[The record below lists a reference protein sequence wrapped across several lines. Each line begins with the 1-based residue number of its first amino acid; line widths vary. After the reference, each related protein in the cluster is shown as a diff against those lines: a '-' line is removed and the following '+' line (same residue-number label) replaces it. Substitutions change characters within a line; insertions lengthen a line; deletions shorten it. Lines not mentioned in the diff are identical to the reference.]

1 MIGRAGGWSRAL
13 AAASGVVLA
22 AATAAASGA
31 TRTRPGGAVSER
43 PMSKHFRLVAV
54 APGSWAA
61 IAAEGDRESVGN
73 AGFVIGRTGVLV
85 VDSFATAEAAR
96 ELLAAIRRETALP
109 VRWVVDTHYHLD
121 HVGGNA
127 VFREAGA
134 VIVGDENVR
143 RWARTENL
151 KWRHEITA
159 QDRAVLGALV
169 LPEITSGEGG
179 TITIALGDRTAEV
192 RSRPGHTG
200 GDLIVRVTP
209 DDVVFAGDLFWKSTV
224 PNLID
229 ADTRAWVETLDGF
242 LRDDPAGSFVPGHG
256 EVGHALDVRFFR
268 DYLIALRLAVARE
281 IERGSTGQSLVDAA
295 LETLRPRYGA
305 WTWFSAFGAAGVA
318 QTEQELRGTK
328 TTATHFAANPK
339 ELP

>member
-1 MIGRAGGWSRAL
+1 MIGRV
-13 AAASGVVLA
+13 GVAMVLV
-22 AATAAASGA
+22 AATALSGA
-31 TRTRPGGAVSER
+31 TRTGPDEKASESSA
-43 PMSKHFRLVAV
+43 PTHFRLVAV

-61 IAAEGDRESVGN
+61 IATEGDRASVGN

-96 ELLAAIRRETALP
+96 ELLASIRLETALP
-109 VRWVVDTHYHLD
+109 VRWVVDTHYHPD
-121 HVGGNA
+121 HMGGNA

-134 VIVGDENVR
+134 VIIGDENVR

-159 QDRAVLGALV
+159 QDRAILGALV
-169 LPEITSGEGG
+169 LPEITPGEGG

-209 DDVVFAGDLFWKSTV
+209 EDVVFAGDLFWKSTI

-229 ADTRAWVETLDGF
+229 ADTRSWVETLDGF

-268 DYLIALRLAVARE
+268 DYLIALRQAVARE
-281 IERGSTGQSLVDAA
+281 IERGSAGQPLVDTA

-305 WTWFSAFGAAGVA
+305 WTWFTAFAAAGIA
-318 QTEQELRGTK
+318 QTEQEMRGTK
-328 TTATHFAANPK
+328 TTATHFQVKPK